1 MKKET
6 MIVSGGNLHQ
16 RGASS
21 SKVLDTST
29 KEACVKDD
37 DKKRRGTRHACTMFA
52 VLTIFCLGV
61 IESETSVRKSL
72 RSGPTMVEPRALS
85 NKKEESE
92 DLLSLLLPSSL
103 EPGAISP
110 FAEHLDESQ
119 VNEHAQYVG
128 LPPQLTTELEAFV
141 KESGLFEAIQ
151 AVPYEDNPSWK
162 TLHNQVFE
170 LKGNR
175 RGQFAVASH
184 DEGSNKANS
193 DSDIHWLDAVNEE
206 ALDETLDALE
216 RGGFDVV
223 LEAIRTEYKSNGL
236 QVYDVDFFVVTRSS
250 GGNGHVEDSESNDD
264 TSTLRLM
271 IPLFEH
277 RNCIVPAGLSQ
288 NIGILL
294 PGDTYYSTEGCD
306 LRLKKGF
313 EVAASIHLA
322 DVNEDQVDSKN
333 IPRDGVKAA
342 DWLQDEGEA
351 LAWTA
356 R

>member
-1 MKKET
+1 MEKET
-6 MIVSGGNLHQ
+6 MIVSGSSLHQ
-16 RGASS
+16 RIASS

-29 KEACVKDD
+29 TEACVKDD

-61 IESETSVRKSL
+61 IGSESSVRKSL
-72 RSGPTMVEPRALS
+72 RSGPNMLEPRALS
-85 NKKEESE
+85 NKKESK

-103 EPGAISP
+103 EPGDISP
-110 FAEHLDESQ
+110 FADHLDDSQ

-141 KESGLFEAIQ
+141 KESGLFEAFQ
-151 AVPYEDNPSWK
+151 AVPYEENPSWE

-184 DEGSNKANS
+184 DEGSNKAKS
-193 DSDIHWLDAVNEE
+193 DSDIHWIDAVNEE

-223 LEAIRTEYKSNGL
+223 LEAIRTEYESNGL

-250 GGNGHVEDSESNDD
+250 GGNGHGDDSESNDD

-277 RNCIVPAGLSQ
+277 GNCIVPVGLSQ

-294 PGDTYYSTEGCD
+294 PGVTYYSTKGCD

-322 DVNEDQVDSKN
+322 DVREDQVDSRN

-342 DWLQDEGEA
+342 DWLQEEGEA
-351 LAWTA
+351 LAWTT